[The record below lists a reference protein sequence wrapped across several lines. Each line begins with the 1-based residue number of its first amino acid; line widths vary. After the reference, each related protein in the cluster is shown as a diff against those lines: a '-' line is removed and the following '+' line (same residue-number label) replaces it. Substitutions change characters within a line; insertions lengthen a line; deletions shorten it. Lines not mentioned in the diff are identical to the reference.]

1 MSIKKHLE
9 ELCAAGRVAGHEL
22 RYLPET
28 GSTNE
33 VALEQGRLGAA
44 TGLVIVAGH
53 QLAGRGRL
61 DKKWLSSP
69 GDGLYFSMVL
79 RPRLDWQEMA
89 RITLAAGLGV
99 AEALSPL
106 LCEPVLLKWPNDIII
121 AGKKCGGILAESDM
135 SAPDGPLVVLGVGLN
150 LRLPAAGYPPA
161 IANRAGALA
170 QYCRHP
176 LEQGEVL
183 ESLVVHLDLV
193 LQELEEQQWPAVR
206 ERWRQ
211 RDITMGRRL
220 TWLTAKGV
228 VVNGVSRGIDDNG
241 LLFIRDDNGTLH
253 EVLSGDVQLQAG

>member
-1 MSIKKHLE
+1 MSIKKRLE

-33 VALEQGRLGAA
+33 VALEQGRLGAS
-44 TGLVIVAGH
+44 TGLVIVADH

-61 DKKWLSSP
+61 DKKWLSSS

-79 RPRLDWQEMA
+79 RPRLAWEEMA

-99 AEALSPL
+99 AEALASVVS
-106 LCEPVLLKWPNDIII
+106 EPVLLKWPNDIIV

-135 SAPDGPLVVLGVGLN
+135 ADPDMPLVVLGVGLN
-150 LRLPAAGYPPA
+150 LRRPAAGYPPA

-170 QYCRHP
+170 EYCRQP
-176 LEQGEVL
+176 LEQGDVL
-183 ESLVVHLDLV
+183 ESLVVHLDRV
-193 LQELEEQQWPAVR
+193 LEELEDQQWPAVR
-206 ERWRQ
+206 QRWRQ

-220 TWLTAKGV
+220 TWLTTTGA

-253 EVLSGDVQLQAG
+253 QVLSGDVQLQAG